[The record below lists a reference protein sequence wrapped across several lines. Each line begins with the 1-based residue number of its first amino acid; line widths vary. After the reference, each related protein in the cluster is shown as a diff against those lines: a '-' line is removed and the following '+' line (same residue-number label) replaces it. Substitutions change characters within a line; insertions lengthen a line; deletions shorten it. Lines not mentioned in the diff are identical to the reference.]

1 MNANINSAT
10 KTRIVGGKRL
20 TRKKVVD
27 KSLYMAVLIAVSI
40 GIIVLSTLLI
50 DITLSGIHK
59 LSPNIIFNYPS
70 GDPNEAG
77 MRPAILGSIWVVS
90 LAIMI
95 ALPLGIVTGLYLSEF
110 SRQSIIRNLIIFNLT
125 NLAGV
130 PSVIFGLVGLGFLSY
145 TLGLGRTIIV
155 GGITL
160 AFLILPLTTVATIEA
175 VNLVPLSHRW
185 AGYALGAT
193 KVQVVFRIV
202 LPQAFPSIL
211 TGTILAISRAM
222 GEAAPLLIISG
233 LLFIKRDPSSIFDSF
248 TVMPLQIFNWIGR
261 PQAAFRELSAASIIV
276 MLAIL
281 LAMNVVAI
289 YLRGKLQS
297 RVIE

>member
-90 LAIMI
+90 LAIVI
-95 ALPLGIVTGLYLSEF
+95 A
-110 SRQSIIRNLIIFNLT
+110 
-125 NLAGV
+125 
-130 PSVIFGLVGLGFLSY
+130 
-145 TLGLGRTIIV
+145 
-155 GGITL
+155 
-160 AFLILPLTTVATIEA
+160 
-175 VNLVPLSHRW
+175 
-185 AGYALGAT
+185 
-193 KVQVVFRIV
+193 
-202 LPQAFPSIL
+202 
-211 TGTILAISRAM
+211 
-222 GEAAPLLIISG
+222 
-233 LLFIKRDPSSIFDSF
+233 
-248 TVMPLQIFNWIGR
+248 
-261 PQAAFRELSAASIIV
+261 
-276 MLAIL
+276 
-281 LAMNVVAI
+281 
-289 YLRGKLQS
+289 
-297 RVIE
+297 